1 MLNKFL
7 SHYYIAM
14 YSFGLLFVYQM
25 IGVAIH
31 KQFGFG
37 FFYWPVQE
45 YLLLILSL
53 FIIFIYKKKFFQ
65 FFDKS
70 SLIFNLYFISITLFL
85 FSYIFI
91 ENYSNH
97 ITYEEKIEILFE
109 TIIWYVISLVM
120 AFNLKELNKNISLK
134 MITIIYFIV
143 LLFFFI
149 YIIKLNAK
157 YGADIFRALIVG
169 ANFDSSRINQFLSA
183 SGYVKGFHLYF
194 SPLFAVF
201 SIFYLY
207 KLKESE
213 KKYQFFI
220 IFLLA
225 IYILF
230 LASGRGSLLAFTF
243 SVFLFMTNVKTKI
256 ISLSIIIFTFLPFA
270 NYIEEHNPRFYN
282 VITLNVE
289 DDPSAIGRI
298 KDFQHNMEYI
308 ENNFLVGGLRG
319 YFEIKSAYIHSAL
332 AILQE
337 YGILIFLIF
346 ISMIIHSG
354 LIFLKLIKHPQFIFI
369 GSWLSYVVIDMALFK
384 YIHEFKT
391 MILFSIIYLYM
402 LNLNKEKNVI

>member
-1 MLNKFL
+1 MINKFL
-7 SHYYIAM
+7 SHYYISIF
-14 YSFGLLFVYQM
+14 SFGLLFIYQM

-53 FIIFIYKKKFFQ
+53 ITILGFKEKIFQ
-65 FFDKS
+65 FYDKS
-70 SLIFNLYFISITLFL
+70 SLIFHIYFLSIISFL
-85 FSYIFI
+85 FVYIFV

-97 ITYEEKIEILFE
+97 IMNSEKSIILFE
-109 TIIWYVISLVM
+109 TIIWYIISLVL
-120 AFNLKELNKNISLK
+120 AFNLKELNKNITIKLL
-134 MITIIYFIV
+134 TIIYFIV

-194 SPLFAVF
+194 SPMFSIF

-207 KLKESE
+207 KIKENNKNIS
-213 KKYQFFI
+213 FFI
-220 IFLLA
+220 IYILS

-243 SVFLFMTNVKTKI
+243 STFLFMTNIKTKI
-256 ISLSIIIFTFLPFA
+256 ISLFIIVFTFLPFA

-282 VITLNVE
+282 AITLNVE

-298 KDFQHNMEYI
+298 KDFNHNMEYI
-308 ENNFLVGGLRG
+308 ENNLLVGGLRG
-319 YFEIKSAYIHSAL
+319 YFEINSAYIHSAL

-354 LIFLKLIKHPQFIFI
+354 IIFLKLKNHPQFIFI
-369 GSWLSYVVIDMALFK
+369 GSWLSYVIIDMALFK

-402 LNLNKEKNVI
+402 LNLNKEKNVV